1 MRLLIRWLV
10 TAIALMIVV
19 LVVPGITVEGNAWIA
34 VGVMA
39 LVLGLVNAFL
49 RPLLNFMAC
58 GLIVL
63 TLGLALPFINALTLW
78 LSSWICVNWLDIQF
92 VVDGFWPAF
101 WGGIIV
107 SVVSFFLSLF
117 ASDENE

>member
-10 TAIALMIVV
+10 TGIALLIVV
-19 LVVPGITVEGNAWIA
+19 MIVPGIEVGGNAWIA

-39 LVLGLVNAFL
+39 LVLGLINAFL
-49 RPLLNFMAC
+49 RPLLKLLAC

-107 SVVSFFLSLF
+107 SIVSFFLSLF
-117 ASDENE
+117 ASDNE